1 MRLVGKKVERLNS
14 YGDSLI
20 ISIKSAGVFKLSPM
34 LISRLGIT
42 KGDNRV
48 GFAYPENDNE
58 TLAIYKAID
67 GDGVAVNSQ
76 GYIKNIPHNRDVRS
90 TMDLPTLGDHDLYVN
105 ELFETFDEFPGYKFF
120 TVEGTDSEAVETE
133 AVIADT
139 IEIETEP
146 TTSVEPPVI
155 EDNTFEEISAED
167 TLAVEDN
174 NDESKENEEEDFD
187 FFG

>member
-20 ISIKSAGVFKLSPM
+20 ISVKSNGVFKLSPA
-34 LISRLGIT
+34 LISRLGVT

-105 ELFETFDEFPGYKFF
+105 ELFETFDEYPGYKFF
-120 TVEGTDSEAVETE
+120 TVEGTDAEAVETE

-139 IEIETEP
+139 IEIETE
-146 TTSVEPPVI
+146 TLTKDTVEPPVV
-155 EDNTFEEISAED
+155 EDNTYED
-167 TLAVEDN
+167 LPT
-174 NDESKENEEEDFD
+174 NEVSSDDSTEEDEDFN